1 MAIDDEKNAAKKM
14 PVRTDDWY
22 WDGLGWLNVKFLKCM
37 VYIHFTHIVT
47 VLQYDIHGIE
57 HEATEKNDNARNS
70 FTGRFFSNVD

>member
-1 MAIDDEKNAAKKM
+1 M

-37 VYIHFTHIVT
+37 VYIHFPHIVT

-57 HEATEKNDNARNS
+57 HEATEKTTTLVTLSQVA
-70 FTGRFFSNVD
+70 FFSNVD